1 MKMKGVI
8 LLNGEPYKGEIDD
21 TNALVFC
28 ADGAYN
34 WAKGRVRIDENLG
47 DFDSAAEIPFPRPA
61 EIFPSEKN
69 ETDGEIA
76 LEKMLALAEEKGI
89 TLTIIHIRRCRR
101 AIERSTR
108 WTPDN

>member
-69 ETDGEIA
+69 ETDGE
-76 LEKMLALAEEKGI
+76 
-89 TLTIIHIRRCRR
+89 
-101 AIERSTR
+101 SR
-108 WTPDN
+108 WKKCSLSPRKRG